1 MSLATLLEWWN
12 FVFALPLAVGGV
24 LLLGLALSGML
35 DLSSDHADSD
45 AHHGDAH
52 ADHAGDIH
60 HGDAHADHA
69 GDAHYAGDAH
79 HADAYADHA
88 GELHADAGDAHGDY
102 AESADG
108 KHGIVKTP
116 YSSHDDH
123 AAAEKPLWLKVLNLF
138 GIGMGLPI
146 SMGLP
151 LLMMM
156 WGAVGLIA
164 NRILEPLLQLPALF
178 APLSMGVALMTMA
191 FAGRTAGLIIRR
203 VLRDEAPPIV
213 DKYGLVGSTGR
224 AVYEIT
230 PDGGVAHVR
239 DRYGNLHRI
248 VCRAA
253 PGEPNIPADTPI
265 LVARYDEQ
273 THLYWVERNPLELP
287 DDAQEVHSSV
297 QPHIQHIGG
306 QT

>member
-24 LLLGLALSGML
+24 LLLGLALSGMI
-35 DLSSDHADSD
+35 DLSSDQADSD

-60 HGDAHADHA
+60 HGDA
-69 GDAHYAGDAH
+69 DAH
-79 HADAYADHA
+79 ADHA
-88 GELHADAGDAHGDY
+88 GELHADAGDAHH
-102 AESADG
+102 ADG
-108 KHGIVKTP
+108 SEQGHGAVKTP

-123 AAAEKPLWLKVLNLF
+123 AAAEKPLWLKALNLF
-138 GIGMGLPI
+138 GIGMGLPV
-146 SMGLP
+146 SMAVP
-151 LLMMM
+151 LLMMV

-178 APLSMGVALMTMA
+178 APLSMGVALVTMA
-191 FAGRTAGLIIRR
+191 LAGRTAGLIIRR

-287 DDAQEVHSSV
+287 DDSHGVHSSV
-297 QPHIQHIGG
+297 QQHIGG
-306 QT
+306 QTLNGG

>member
-1 MSLATLLEWWN
+1 MSLAALLEWWN
-12 FVFALPLAVGGV
+12 LIFALPLAVGSV
-24 LLLGLALSGML
+24 LLLGLALSGMI
-35 DLSSDHADSD
+35 DLGGDQADSD
-45 AHHGDAH
+45 AHHDAAADAH
-52 ADHAGDIH
+52 HADV
-60 HGDAHADHA
+60 DAHADHA
-69 GDAHYAGDAH
+69 GDAE
-79 HADAYADHA
+79 HAE
-88 GELHADAGDAHGDY
+88 G
-102 AESADG
+102 ADG

-123 AAAEKPLWLKVLNLF
+123 AAAEKPLWLKALNLF

-164 NRILEPLLQLPALF
+164 NRLLEPLLPAPALF
-178 APLSMGVALMTMA
+178 APLSMGVALLTMA

-248 VCRAA
+248 VCRAM

-287 DDAQEVHSSV
+287 DDSPEVHSSAQ
-297 QPHIQHIGG
+297 QPTQHIGG

>member
-1 MSLATLLEWWN
+1 MSLAALLEWWN
-12 FVFALPLAVGGV
+12 FIFALPLAVGSV
-24 LLLGLALSGML
+24 LLLGLALSGL
-35 DLSSDHADSD
+35 IDFDGDHAHSD
-45 AHHGDAH
+45 
-52 ADHAGDIH
+52 ADHAGEL
-60 HGDAHADHA
+60 HGD
-69 GDAHYAGDAH
+69 AGDAH
-79 HADAYADHA
+79 HADVDAHADHA
-88 GELHADAGDAHGDY
+88 GELHADAGDADH

-108 KHGIVKTP
+108 EHGVVKTP

-123 AAAEKPLWLKVLNLF
+123 AAAEKPLWLKALNLF
-138 GIGMGLPI
+138 GIGMGLPV
-146 SMGLP
+146 SMAVP
-151 LLMMM
+151 LLMMV

-164 NRILEPLLQLPALF
+164 NRVLEPLLPAPALF
-178 APLSMGVALMTMA
+178 APLSMGVALITMA
-191 FAGRTAGLIIRR
+191 FTGRTAGLIIRR

-230 PDGGVAHVR
+230 PEGGVAHVR

-253 PGEPNIPADTPI
+253 PGEPTIPADTPI

-287 DDAQEVHSSV
+287 DDAQGVHSSV
-297 QPHIQHIGG
+297 QPHTQHIGG
-306 QT
+306 QTLNGG

>member
-24 LLLGLALSGML
+24 LLLGLALSGL
-35 DLSSDHADSD
+35 IDFDGDHAHSD
-45 AHHGDAH
+45 
-52 ADHAGDIH
+52 ADHAGEL
-60 HGDAHADHA
+60 HGD
-69 GDAHYAGDAH
+69 AGDAH
-79 HADAYADHA
+79 HADVDAHADHA
-88 GELHADAGDAHGDY
+88 GELHADAGDADH

-108 KHGIVKTP
+108 EHGVVKTP

-123 AAAEKPLWLKVLNLF
+123 AAAEKPLWLKALNLF
-138 GIGMGLPI
+138 GIGMGLPV
-146 SMGLP
+146 SMAVP
-151 LLMMM
+151 LLMMV
-156 WGAVGLIA
+156 WGTVGLIA
-164 NRILEPLLQLPALF
+164 NRLLEPLLQLPALF
-178 APLSMGVALMTMA
+178 APLSMSVALVTMA

-230 PDGGVAHVR
+230 PEGGVAHVR

-248 VCRAA
+248 VCRAM

-287 DDAQEVHSSV
+287 DDSPEVHSSAQ
-297 QPHIQHIGG
+297 QPTQHIGG

>member
-24 LLLGLALSGML
+24 LLLGLALSGMI
-35 DLSSDHADSD
+35 DLGGDHAN
-45 AHHGDAH
+45 GD
-52 ADHAGDIH
+52 ADHAGEL
-60 HGDAHADHA
+60 HGD
-69 GDAHYAGDAH
+69 GGNAH
-79 HADAYADHA
+79 HADVDAHADHA
-88 GELHADAGDAHGDY
+88 GELHADAGDADH

-108 KHGIVKTP
+108 EHGVVKTP

-123 AAAEKPLWLKVLNLF
+123 AAAEKPLWLKALNLF

-164 NRILEPLLQLPALF
+164 NRILEPLLQLPVLF
-178 APLSMGVALMTMA
+178 APLSMGVALLTMA

-248 VCRAA
+248 VCRAM
-253 PGEPNIPADTPI
+253 PGEPTIPADTPI

-287 DDAQEVHSSV
+287 DDAQVVHSSV
-297 QPHIQHIGG
+297 QPHTQHIGG

>member
-24 LLLGLALSGML
+24 LLLGLALSGMI
-35 DLSSDHADSD
+35 DLGGDQADSD
-45 AHHGDAH
+45 AHHDA
-52 ADHAGDIH
+52 AA
-60 HGDAHADHA
+60 
-69 GDAHYAGDAH
+69 DAH
-79 HADAYADHA
+79 HADVDAHADHA
-88 GELHADAGDAHGDY
+88 GELHADHAGDGDH

-108 KHGIVKTP
+108 EHGVVKTP
-116 YSSHDDH
+116 YASHDDH
-123 AAAEKPLWLKVLNLF
+123 AAAEKPLWLKALNLF
-138 GIGMGLPI
+138 GIGMGLPL
-146 SMGLP
+146 SMAVP
-151 LLMMM
+151 LLMMV

-164 NRILEPLLQLPALF
+164 NRLLEPLLQLPALF
-178 APLSMGVALMTMA
+178 APLSMGVALITMA

-253 PGEPNIPADTPI
+253 PGEPTIPADTPI

-287 DDAQEVHSSV
+287 DDSPEVHSSAQ
-297 QPHIQHIGG
+297 QPTQHIGG

>member
-1 MSLATLLEWWN
+1 MSLAALLEWWN
-12 FVFALPLAVGGV
+12 FIFALPLAVGSV
-24 LLLGLALSGML
+24 LLLGLALSGL
-35 DLSSDHADSD
+35 IDFDGDHAHSD
-45 AHHGDAH
+45 
-52 ADHAGDIH
+52 ADHAGELH
-60 HGDAHADHA
+60 DAAA
-69 GDAHYAGDAH
+69 DAH
-79 HADAYADHA
+79 HADLDAHADHA
-88 GELHADAGDAHGDY
+88 GELHADHAGDADH

-108 KHGIVKTP
+108 EHGVVKTP

-123 AAAEKPLWLKVLNLF
+123 AAAEKPLWLKALNLF
-138 GIGMGLPI
+138 GIGMGLPL
-146 SMGLP
+146 SMAVP
-151 LLMMM
+151 LLMMV

-164 NRILEPLLQLPALF
+164 NRLLEPLLQLPALF
-178 APLSMGVALMTMA
+178 APLSMGVALITMA

-253 PGEPNIPADTPI
+253 PGEPTIPADTPI

-287 DDAQEVHSSV
+287 DDSPEVHSSAQ
-297 QPHIQHIGG
+297 QPTQHIGG

>member
-24 LLLGLALSGML
+24 LLLGLALSGMI
-35 DLSSDHADSD
+35 DLGGDHAN
-45 AHHGDAH
+45 GD
-52 ADHAGDIH
+52 ADHAGELHGDGGNAH
-60 HGDAHADHA
+60 HADVDAHADHA
-69 GDAHYAGDAH
+69 GDAE
-79 HADAYADHA
+79 HAE
-88 GELHADAGDAHGDY
+88 G
-102 AESADG
+102 ADG

-123 AAAEKPLWLKVLNLF
+123 AAEKPLWLKALNLF
-138 GIGMGLPI
+138 GIGMGLPV
-146 SMGLP
+146 SMAVP
-151 LLMMM
+151 LLMMV

-164 NRILEPLLQLPALF
+164 NRLLEPLLQLPALF
-178 APLSMGVALMTMA
+178 APLSMGVALVTMA
-191 FAGRTAGLIIRR
+191 FAGRTAGLITRR

-253 PGEPNIPADTPI
+253 PGEPTIPADTPI

-287 DDAQEVHSSV
+287 DDSHEVHSSV
-297 QPHIQHIGG
+297 QPHTQHIGG
-306 QT
+306 QTLNGG

>member
-1 MSLATLLEWWN
+1 MSLAALLEWWN
-12 FVFALPLAVGGV
+12 FIFALPLAVGGV
-24 LLLGLALSGML
+24 LLLGLALSGL
-35 DLSSDHADSD
+35 IDFDGDHAHSD
-45 AHHGDAH
+45 
-52 ADHAGDIH
+52 ADHAGEL
-60 HGDAHADHA
+60 HGDAGDAYHADVDAHADHA
-69 GDAHYAGDAH
+69 GDAE
-79 HADAYADHA
+79 HAE
-88 GELHADAGDAHGDY
+88 G
-102 AESADG
+102 ADG

-123 AAAEKPLWLKVLNLF
+123 AAAEKPLWLKALNLF

-164 NRILEPLLQLPALF
+164 NRLLEPLLQLPALF
-178 APLSMGVALMTMA
+178 APLSMGVALVTMA

-248 VCRAA
+248 VCRAM

-287 DDAQEVHSSV
+287 DDAQGVHSSM
-297 QPHIQHIGG
+297 QPHTQHIGG